1 MTQSKPFDAALAH
14 VLRHEGGFVNHPG
27 DPGGAT
33 NMGITIGTL
42 TDWMARS
49 ATIEDVRTLSREA
62 AAQIY
67 EARYWN
73 AASCDDWPDGV
84 SLMVFDATVNHG
96 PGRAVMF
103 LQQALNIADDG
114 KVGPVTRAAVAG
126 ADPRALLLEYAARR
140 MRFYGRLSTF
150 TTFGLGWSRRLM
162 DTLASGLDE
171 VNRRPSGVTQL

>member
-1 MTQSKPFDAALAH
+1 MSQAFETALEH
-14 VLRHEGGFVNHPG
+14 VLRHEAGFVDHPS

-42 TDWMARS
+42 TDWMART
-49 ATIEDVRTLSREA
+49 ATVEDVRRLTRET

-67 EARYWN
+67 EARYWK

-84 SLMVFDATVNHG
+84 ALMVFDAAVNYG
-96 PGRAVMF
+96 PARAIMF
-103 LQQALNIADDG
+103 LQQALRIGDDG
-114 KVGPVTRAAVAG
+114 RVGPVTRAAVAG
-126 ADPRALLLEYAARR
+126 AEPRALLIEYAARR

-162 DTLASGLDE
+162 DTLAAGLDE
-171 VNRRPSGVTQL
+171 VLA